1 MIWPV
6 ILIVLGSPFII
17 FFKILRVLPPI
28 HMGKLGVVYD
38 QAGKAR
44 VVGITNY

>member
-1 MIWPV
+1 MFLAAPLV
-6 ILIVLGSPFII
+6 I
-17 FFKILRVLPPI
+17 FFMIMGVMPKIHL
-28 HMGKLGVVYD
+28 GKLGVVYD